1 MAPRISLTMIVRDDE
16 ASLGRCLA
24 SVADLADEIVI
35 VDTGSADRTREIAV
49 AARDRHGGPA
59 RVYDFAWIDD
69 FSAARNESVRHARG
83 DWIFWMDGDDWLDE
97 PNRQALGRLFAGLTA
112 ENAAY
117 QMMHV
122 SPEAADGG
130 HPASAAP
137 QDRLFRNLPAI
148 RWEGRVHEQ
157 IALSASR
164 SGAVLKRT
172 EIAILHSGYDD
183 DFVRRGK
190 IARNLRLLELQNSEQ
205 PNNPHTL
212 FYLGMTYAMAE
223 RTADAIPCLYHSL
236 ELLPPRSPFRPR
248 GHLLLA
254 DCWRVQ
260 GDVRR
265 AMVLCQNALVLY
277 PDDEGLREMLKEL
290 LAAAREPPS

>member
-1 MAPRISLTMIVRDDE
+1 MALRVSLTMIVRDDE
-16 ASLGRCLA
+16 ASLARCLA
-24 SVADLADEIVI
+24 SVAELADEIVI
-35 VDTGSADRTREIAV
+35 VDTGSADRTHEIAA
-49 AARDRHGGPA
+49 AARDRHGSAA

-69 FSAARNESVRHARG
+69 FSAARNESLRHARG

-97 PNRQALGRLFAGLTA
+97 PNRQALARLFAGLA
-112 ENAAY
+112 DENAVY
-117 QMMHV
+117 QMIHA
-122 SPEAADGG
+122 SPPAPDGG
-130 HPASAAP
+130 HPESAAP

-164 SGAVLKRT
+164 SGAILKRT
-172 EIAILHSGYDD
+172 DIAILHSGYDD
-183 DFVRRGK
+183 DLVRRHK
-190 IARNLRLLELQNSEQ
+190 IARNLRLLELQNAEQ

-223 RTADAIPCLYHSL
+223 RTVDAIPCLYHSL

-265 AMVLCQNALVLY
+265 ARVLCQNALAVY
-277 PDDEGLREMLKEL
+277 PDDEGLRQLMREL
-290 LAAAREPPS
+290 IPAE

>member
-1 MAPRISLTMIVRDDE
+1 MAVRVSLTMIVRDDE

-35 VDTGSADRTREIAV
+35 VDTGSVDRTREIAA
-49 AARDRHGGPA
+49 AARDRHGAAA

-69 FSAARNESVRHARG
+69 FSAARNESLRHASG

-97 PNRQALGRLFAGLTA
+97 PNRQALARVFAGLT
-112 ENAAY
+112 
-117 QMMHV
+117 
-122 SPEAADGG
+122 GG
-130 HPASAAP
+130 HPEAAAP

-164 SGAVLKRT
+164 SGAILKRT
-172 EIAILHSGYDD
+172 DIAILHSGYDD
-183 DFVRRGK
+183 ERVRRGK
-190 IARNLRLLELQNSEQ
+190 VERNLRLLELQNAEQ

-212 FYLGMTYAMAE
+212 FYLGMTYAMDE
-223 RTADAIPCLYHSL
+223 RTAEAIPCLRRSL
-236 ELLPPRSPFRPR
+236 DLLPPRSPFRPR

-254 DCWRVQ
+254 DCCRLQ
-260 GDVRR
+260 GDARR
-265 AMVLCQNALVLY
+265 AMVVCENALAVY
-277 PDDEGLREMLKEL
+277 PDDEGLQQLMREL
-290 LAAAREPPS
+290 LANEGSSGF